1 MESSLEPQP
10 VVLFK
15 EVFARLTPETQMP
28 LTQLYAAEVTFEDP
42 MHKIVGL
49 EALAKYFARLN
60 ARIQYA
66 EFVFESKIVTDD
78 QAALTWKM
86 VVRPKYSWKPVEV
99 PGVSILRFTDKIV
112 YQRDYFDVGAMMY
125 EQLPIFG
132 WVLRRLKSAVSV

>member
-1 MESSLEPQP
+1 
-10 VVLFK
+10 
-15 EVFARLTPETQMP
+15 
-28 LTQLYAAEVTFEDP
+28 
-42 MHKIVGL
+42 
-49 EALAKYFARLN
+49 
-60 ARIQYA
+60 
-66 EFVFESKIVTDD
+66 
-78 QAALTWKM
+78 M

>member
-66 EFVFESKIVTDD
+66 EFVF
-78 QAALTWKM
+78 
-86 VVRPKYSWKPVEV
+86 
-99 PGVSILRFTDKIV
+99 
-112 YQRDYFDVGAMMY
+112 
-125 EQLPIFG
+125 
-132 WVLRRLKSAVSV
+132 